1 MGKPTISDLARRAGV
16 SPTTVSHAFSGRR
29 HVDPETRERILGIA
43 REMNYHPSSVARGL
57 RSGRTGMIAL
67 ASSMP
72 FAIAAGPSRL
82 GFLMEIAASAAM
94 SALTRDIALCLIPP
108 HPAATGQSEIAV
120 DGVILVEPGRDDPL
134 VAHFE
139 ARQTPLVSVGTVPG
153 RPDIPAVDLRS
164 RATATM
170 LLDHLRDR
178 GSRRVATVIGGSTRT
193 SQTETD
199 EAYHAFATR
208 SGTEP
213 ILIALDEEGGEELA
227 YRRSL
232 DLLGDHPEI
241 DGLYLS
247 IDAFASGA
255 VRAARD
261 LGRAIPGNLRIATR
275 YDGLRAKLSEPPLT
289 AVDLHLPEIA
299 DAAVELLRRRIEGG
313 GGQTEAALP
322 MLVPR
327 ASTN

>member
-120 DGVILVEPGRDDPL
+120 DGVILVDPGRDDPL

-199 EAYHAFATR
+199 EAYHAFAIR

>member
-29 HVDPETRERILGIA
+29 PVVPETRERILGIA

-199 EAYHAFATR
+199 EAYHAFAIR

>member
-199 EAYHAFATR
+199 EAYHAFAIR

-241 DGLYLS
+241 DGLYVS

>member
-1 MGKPTISDLARRAGV
+1 MTGR
-16 SPTTVSHAFSGRR
+16 PTTGEPVLEVRNLVTEF
-29 HVDPETRERILGIA
+29 PL
-43 REMNYHPSSVARGL
+43 
-57 RSGRTGMIAL
+57 RTG
-67 ASSMP
+67 P
-72 FAIAAGPSRL
+72 FR
-82 GFLMEIAASAAM
+82 
-94 SALTRDIALCLIPP
+94 
-108 HPAATGQSEIAV
+108 AV
-120 DGVILVEPGRDDPL
+120 DGVSFELHAGRTLCVVGESGSGKSVTARSILQIVDTPGRDDPL

-199 EAYHAFATR
+199 EAYHAFAIR

-241 DGLYLS
+241 DGLYVS

>member
-241 DGLYLS
+241 DGLYVS

>member
-1 MGKPTISDLARRAGV
+1 
-16 SPTTVSHAFSGRR
+16 
-29 HVDPETRERILGIA
+29 
-43 REMNYHPSSVARGL
+43 
-57 RSGRTGMIAL
+57 
-67 ASSMP
+67 
-72 FAIAAGPSRL
+72 
-82 GFLMEIAASAAM
+82 M

-199 EAYHAFATR
+199 EAYHAFAIR

>member
-120 DGVILVEPGRDDPL
+120 DGVILVEPGRDDTL

-241 DGLYLS
+241 DGLYVS

>member
-199 EAYHAFATR
+199 EAYHAFAIR